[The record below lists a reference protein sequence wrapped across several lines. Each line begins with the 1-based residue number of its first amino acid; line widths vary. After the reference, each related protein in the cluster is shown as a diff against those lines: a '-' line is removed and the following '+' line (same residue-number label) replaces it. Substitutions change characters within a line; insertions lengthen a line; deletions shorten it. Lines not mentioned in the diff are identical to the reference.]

1 MKHYKVGLV
10 GIGAVGT
17 EIIKVLRQRT
27 FPASEIR
34 ILATRERDEEVAGE
48 TFHVLETKAEA
59 FDGLDIVLFAGTE
72 GSKGASKMWGWEAV
86 KRGAVVIDNGDD
98 FRMDDRVPLVIPE
111 INPEALDNHQGFIT
125 NPNCS
130 TIITLMGIAP
140 LHLVN
145 PLKHMTVV
153 TFQSVSGTG
162 RAAIDELDEQVRAYV
177 ASGKTP
183 AEARMEDVKKSAYP
197 HQIAF
202 NVLPQIGSPKKE
214 MPGFTSEEA
223 KMTFEAR
230 KILGVPDLQISCTCV
245 RVPVFFAHSVA
256 IHAQFTHPFTVNEV
270 REVIQKRAGV
280 KLIDDLTA
288 NQYPLPLDIQQGNDV
303 GVGRIRIDPSIENG
317 IALWCCGDNI
327 RKGAAQNAVQIA
339 EEMIKRGLI

>member
-1 MKHYKVGLV
+1 MKQYKVGLV

-17 EIIKVLRQRT
+17 EMVKVLRQRK

-48 TFHVLETKAEA
+48 TFHVLEAKPEA

-72 GSKGASKMWGWEAV
+72 GSKGASKQYGWEAV

-98 FRMDDRVPLVIPE
+98 YRMDERVPLVIPE
-111 INPEALDNHQGFIT
+111 INPEALDRHQGFIA

-140 LHLVN
+140 LHKQV
-145 PLKHMTVV
+145 PLRHMTAV

-162 RAAIDELDEQVRAYV
+162 RAAIEEQEQQARAYATGAGMAV
-177 ASGKTP
+177 N
-183 AEARMEDVKKSAYP
+183 AYP

-202 NVLPQIGSPKKE
+202 NVLPQIGGVKKE

-223 KMTFEAR
+223 KLTFESR
-230 KILGVPDLQISCTCV
+230 KILGSPELRIASTCV
-245 RVPVFFAHSVA
+245 RVPVFYAHSIA
-256 IHAQFTHPFTVNEV
+256 IHAEFSAPMPPEQA
-270 REVIQKRAGV
+270 REILARADGV
-280 KLIDDLTA
+280 KVIDDLA
-288 NQYPLPLDIQQGNDV
+288 AAQYPMPLFIGGGDDV
-303 GVGRIRIDPSIENG
+303 GVGRIRVDPSVENG
-317 IALWCCGDNI
+317 LALWCCGDNI

-339 EEMIKRGLI
+339 EAMIRRSLI

>member
-1 MKHYKVGLV
+1 MKQYKVGLV

-17 EIIKVLRQRT
+17 EMVKVLRQRN

-34 ILATRERDEEVAGE
+34 ILATRDRDEDVAGE
-48 TFHVLETKAEA
+48 TFHVRKTTAEA

-72 GSKGASKMWGWEAV
+72 GSKGASKTWGWEAV

-98 FRMDDRVPLVIPE
+98 FRMDERVPLVIPE
-111 INPEALDNHQGFIT
+111 INGAALKHHQGFIA

-140 LHLVN
+140 LHRAN
-145 PLKHMTVV
+145 PLKHMTAV

-162 RAAIDELDEQVRAYV
+162 RSAITELDTQIRAY
-177 ASGKTP
+177 ATGGAMAAAT
-183 AEARMEDVKKSAYP
+183 YP

-202 NVLPQIGSPKKE
+202 NVLPQIGGAKQE

-223 KMTFEAR
+223 KLTFESR
-230 KILGVPDLQISCTCV
+230 KILGVPDLQVGCTCV
-245 RVPVFFAHSVA
+245 RVPVFYAHSIAV
-256 IHAQFTHPFTVNEV
+256 HAQFTNPFTAEEV
-270 REVIQKRAGV
+270 REIIKVSPGV
-280 KLIDDLTA
+280 RLMDDLA
-288 NQYPLPLDIQQGNDV
+288 NAHYPMPLDIQHGDDV
-303 GVGRIRIDPSIENG
+303 GVGRIRVDPSIPNG
-317 IALWCCGDNI
+317 IALWICGDNI

-339 EEMIKRGLI
+339 EEMIRRGLV

>member
-1 MKHYKVGLV
+1 MKQYKVGLV

-17 EIIKVLRQRT
+17 EMVKVLRQRK

-48 TFHVLETKAEA
+48 TFHVLEAKPEA

-72 GSKGASKMWGWEAV
+72 GSKGASKQYGWEAV

-98 FRMDDRVPLVIPE
+98 YRMDERVPLVIPE
-111 INPEALDNHQGFIT
+111 INPEALDRHQGFIA

-140 LHLVN
+140 LHKQV
-145 PLKHMTVV
+145 PLRHMTAV

-162 RAAIDELDEQVRAYV
+162 RTAIEELEQQARAYATGGAMAV
-177 ASGKTP
+177 N
-183 AEARMEDVKKSAYP
+183 AYP

-202 NVLPQIGSPKKE
+202 NVLPQIGGAKKE

-223 KMTFEAR
+223 KMTFESR
-230 KILGVPDLQISCTCV
+230 KILGSPELRIASTCV
-245 RVPVFFAHSVA
+245 RVPVFYAHSIA
-256 IHAQFTHPFTVNEV
+256 IHAEFSAPMSPEQA
-270 REVIQKRAGV
+270 REILARTEGV
-280 KLIDDLTA
+280 KVIDDLA
-288 NQYPLPLDIQQGNDV
+288 AAQYPMPLFTGGGDDV
-303 GVGRIRIDPSIENG
+303 GVGRIRVDPSVENG
-317 IALWCCGDNI
+317 LALWCCGDNI

-339 EEMIKRGLI
+339 EAMIRRGLI

>member
-1 MKHYKVGLV
+1 MKQYKVGLV

-17 EIIKVLRQRT
+17 EMVKVLRQRK

-48 TFHVLETKAEA
+48 TFHVLEAKPEA
-59 FDGLDIVLFAGTE
+59 FDGLDVVLFAGTE
-72 GSKGASKMWGWEAV
+72 GSKGASKQYGWEAV

-111 INPEALDNHQGFIT
+111 INPEALDAHQGFIA

-140 LHLVN
+140 LHKQV
-145 PLKHMTVV
+145 PLRHMTAV

-162 RAAIDELDEQVRAYV
+162 RAAIDELEQQARAY
-177 ASGKTP
+177 ATGG
-183 AEARMEDVKKSAYP
+183 EMDVKAYP

-202 NVLPQIGSPKKE
+202 NVLPQIGGPKKE

-223 KMTFEAR
+223 KMTFESR
-230 KILGVPDLQISCTCV
+230 KILSCPDLRIATTCV
-245 RVPVFFAHSVA
+245 RVPVFFAHSIA
-256 IHAQFTHPFTVNEV
+256 IHAEFSAPMSPEQA
-270 REVIQKRAGV
+270 REILARTEGV
-280 KLIDDLTA
+280 KVIDDLA
-288 NQYPLPLDIQQGNDV
+288 ASQYPMPLFTGGGDDV
-303 GVGRIRIDPSIENG
+303 GVGRVRVDPSVENG
-317 IALWCCGDNI
+317 LALWCCGDNI

-339 EEMIKRGLI
+339 EAMIKRGLI